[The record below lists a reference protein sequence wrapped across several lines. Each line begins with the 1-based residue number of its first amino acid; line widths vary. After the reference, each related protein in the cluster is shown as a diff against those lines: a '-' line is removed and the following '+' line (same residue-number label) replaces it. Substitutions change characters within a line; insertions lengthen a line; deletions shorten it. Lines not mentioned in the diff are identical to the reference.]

1 MPQSIKLLVRYI
13 DAFNYR
19 IGRFAMYLLFVMM
32 GILLWS
38 SFSKTFLLPSLWTL
52 EMAQFT
58 LTAYYILGG
67 AYSMQMGEHVRMD
80 LFYGSWS
87 DRTKAWMDAFTIFFL
102 IFYLIILLYGGIEST
117 SYALQYGERSPTAW
131 RPQMAPIKIIM
142 CFGIVLMLLQAIS
155 TFFKD
160 VAKLRG
166 EEL

>member
-1 MPQSIKLLVRYI
+1 MPASIKHLVRII

-19 IGRFAMYLLFVMM
+19 IGRIAMYLLFVMM

-58 LTAYYILGG
+58 LTAYYLLGG
-67 AYSMQMGEHVRMD
+67 PYSMQMGGHVRMD

-87 DRTKAWMDAFTIFFL
+87 ERTKAWVDAFTILFL
-102 IFYLIILLYGGIEST
+102 MFYLAVLLYGGIEST
-117 SYALQYGERSPTAW
+117 SYSLQYGERSPTAW
-131 RPQMAPIKIIM
+131 RPYMSPIKIVM
-142 CFGIVLMLLQAIS
+142 VFGILLMLLQALS